1 MNYKNIS
8 GEASMKFVDLRKKV
22 GTQIDIASLLN
33 IDQSS
38 IAKYEK
44 GKAYPRRNTLKKLSE
59 LFGVSEGDILT
70 AIDNSKR

>member
-1 MNYKNIS
+1 
-8 GEASMKFVDLRKKV
+8 MKFVDLRKKV
-22 GTQIDIASLLN
+22 GTQINIASLLN

-59 LFGVSEGDILT
+59 LFGVSEGDILA

>member
-1 MNYKNIS
+1 MEFIDYRI
-8 GEASMKFVDLRKKV
+8 KV
-22 GTQIDIASLLN
+22 GTQKEIAKILN

-44 GKAYPRRNTLKKLSE
+44 GKAYPRRSTLKKLSE